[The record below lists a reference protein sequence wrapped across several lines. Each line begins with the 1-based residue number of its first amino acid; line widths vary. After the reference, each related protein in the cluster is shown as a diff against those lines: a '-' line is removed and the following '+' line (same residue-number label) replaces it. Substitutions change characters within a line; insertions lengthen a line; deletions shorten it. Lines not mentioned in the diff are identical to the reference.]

1 MTSREKLVTQLSEAL
16 AQEQLVDV
24 DETSQL
30 IKSLTPKQLALRGLA
45 VLNLISGSMRT
56 GLGGK
61 VIHELEIDPAI
72 ANGDQ
77 SIDSGEVRTG
87 DIVKLAKMKAKE
99 DEYAEGVVVKSS
111 SKGISVALEEKYENV
126 ELDGRLWLVKLTNTS
141 TYKRMQY
148 ALNDLSNDEPSR
160 LINIVLGKERPL
172 IERKDGFD
180 FLDDTLNDSQKEA
193 VRYALGSDLS
203 VIHGPPGTGKTYT
216 VIEIVRQ
223 LVNSGKRVLVCG
235 PSNISVD
242 NILERLTAHVSG
254 DKLIRI
260 GHPARLLQ
268 SNLLHSLEIVSR
280 TSNQGQI
287 VQDVR
292 NDIDAQVRKIS
303 KTRNGRERRAIFQ
316 ELKELRKEYRIR
328 EKSVLYNLILQ
339 AQVVVSTLHGAGS
352 RSIRDAYTQTNG
364 KLFDAIIID
373 EVSQALEPQCWI
385 PLTVCPKTPKLIVA
399 GDNKQLPP
407 TIKIKDNN
415 KYRKSL
421 ETTLFDRLVKV
432 HGDDIRKMLVV
443 QYRMNNQIMAF
454 PSLACYENKL
464 QAAESVAERT
474 LANALKHVDEADET
488 TTPVFW
494 YDTQGDDFMET
505 VIDDGL
511 SNSKKN
517 DNEALL
523 VASHVKKL
531 LDAKVHQSDIGVITP
546 YSAQTALIKTVL
558 QDYPEIEVSTVDGF
572 QGREKN
578 CIIMSLVRSNDKNE
592 VGFLADE
599 RRLNVAMTRPKMHLC
614 VVGNMET
621 ISNDKF
627 MKKWVE
633 WIEDNADI
641 EYPDISNL

>member
-1 MTSREKLVTQLSEAL
+1 MTPRAKLVTQLSEAL

-87 DIVKLAKMKAKE
+87 DIVKVAKMKGKE

-160 LINIVLGKERPL
+160 LINIVLGNEKPL
-172 IERKDGFD
+172 IERKEDFD
-180 FLDDTLNDSQKEA
+180 FLDETLNDSQKEA
-193 VRYALGSDLS
+193 IRYALGSELS

-223 LVNSGKRVLVCG
+223 LVKSGKRVLVCG

-242 NILERLTAHVSG
+242 NILERLTGHVSG

-280 TSNQGQI
+280 TSDQGQI

-432 HGDDIRKMLVV
+432 HGDDIRKMLIM

-454 PSLACYENKL
+454 PSLACYGSKL
-464 QAAESVAERT
+464 QAAKSVAERT
-474 LANALKHVDEADET
+474 LANTLKHVDEADET

-511 SNSKKN
+511 SNSKQN
-517 DNEALL
+517 DNEAQL
-523 VASHVKKL
+523 VASYVKKL
-531 LDAKVHQSDIGVITP
+531 LDAGVHQSDIGVITP

-614 VVGNMET
+614 VIGNMET
-621 ISNDKF
+621 ISSDKF
-627 MKKWVE
+627 MKRWVE

-641 EYPDISNL
+641 EYPDLSSL